1 MRKESEQKEKETD
14 YSLSTQE
21 MIEDARARRKLRD
34 QPLKCDQCTYTS
46 TSITYLN
53 KHKEN
58 VHDQIEKDIEMRPRY
73 NCENCHFKTTSEY
86 SLQKHVND
94 CQKKITTKMPKST
107 SSKRKACENCGKQ
120 FNKEHTLKKHL
131 KTVHKIEF

>member
-1 MRKESEQKEKETD
+1 
-14 YSLSTQE
+14 

-34 QPLKCDQCTYTS
+34 QPLKCDHCTYTS

-58 VHDQIEKDIEMRPRY
+58 MHDQNENDIEMRPRY
-73 NCENCHFKTTSEY
+73 NCENCQFKTTSAY
-86 SLQKHVND
+86 SLQKHSMN
-94 CQKKITTKMPKST
+94 CQKKIITKTSKTT
-107 SSKRKACENCGKQ
+107 SSRRKACENCGKQ

-131 KTVHKIEF
+131 QTVHNIQLEKPSTINDVQIGV